1 MTGIEYFQKYGWSH
15 AVQSVSRI
23 PSEYNE
29 YSPDLKTVV
38 VNGNFRYAMAAEIS
52 KKKTEVYVTELKQII
67 ESEKLLEDFFNLNLV
82 GIEKGLSN
90 AKREMQDMEEQG
102 IVEFNHRFDDDLTCT
117 TERMK
122 LAIAQIDHLYQ
133 NNITK
138 SEYRCRREVVITS
151 HITDFFI
158 FNNCRG
164 TFYSWINYCKTS
176 FSIVARLKKSRH

>member
-67 ESEKLLEDFFNLNLV
+67 ESEKLLEDLFNLNLV
-82 GIEKGLSN
+82 DI
-90 AKREMQDMEEQG
+90 
-102 IVEFNHRFDDDLTCT
+102 
-117 TERMK
+117 
-122 LAIAQIDHLYQ
+122 
-133 NNITK
+133 NN
-138 SEYRCRREVVITS
+138 
-151 HITDFFI
+151 
-158 FNNCRG
+158 
-164 TFYSWINYCKTS
+164 
-176 FSIVARLKKSRH
+176 

>member
-102 IVEFNHRFDDDLTCT
+102 NVEFNHRFDDDLTCT

-138 SEYRCRREVVITS
+138 SE
-151 HITDFFI
+151 
-158 FNNCRG
+158 
-164 TFYSWINYCKTS
+164 
-176 FSIVARLKKSRH
+176 

>member
-1 MTGIEYFQKYGWSH
+1 MLKREKLKRFPKKKTFSGIRYNARTISVSADGSKVSLSTIAGRYRFDLNIPKYFQKYGWSH

-138 SEYRCRREVVITS
+138 SE
-151 HITDFFI
+151 
-158 FNNCRG
+158 
-164 TFYSWINYCKTS
+164 
-176 FSIVARLKKSRH
+176 

>member
-1 MTGIEYFQKYGWSH
+1 M
-15 AVQSVSRI
+15 
-23 PSEYNE
+23 
-29 YSPDLKTVV
+29 
-38 VNGNFRYAMAAEIS
+38 
-52 KKKTEVYVTELKQII
+52 
-67 ESEKLLEDFFNLNLV
+67 NLV

-138 SEYRCRREVVITS
+138 VSNAHVRNVPKSNHAIYLYCHRR
-151 HITDFFI
+151 D
-158 FNNCRG
+158 
-164 TFYSWINYCKTS
+164 
-176 FSIVARLKKSRH
+176 

>member
-29 YSPDLKTVV
+29 YSPDLKT
-38 VNGNFRYAMAAEIS
+38 
-52 KKKTEVYVTELKQII
+52 KTEVYVTELKQII

-138 SEYRCRREVVITS
+138 SE
-151 HITDFFI
+151 
-158 FNNCRG
+158 
-164 TFYSWINYCKTS
+164 
-176 FSIVARLKKSRH
+176 